1 MAWKALTFATM
12 QTTLGDAE
20 MEAAREQLLASGQA
34 DPLDEVLE
42 NVVAEVRGRV
52 AARAG
57 NTLEGDVTLIPP
69 ELLQH
74 ASYIARWRLLG
85 RLGPGAAFLL
95 TENRRK
101 DYDDAIA
108 ALKDVARG
116 DFTIT
121 PATTAAD
128 PATSPNLGGGGTIA
142 RQGKPKLSN
151 IKASGLI

>member
-1 MAWKALTFATM
+1 MPWKALTFETM

-20 MEAAREQLLASGQA
+20 MEAAREQALAAGQS

-57 NTLEGDVTLIPP
+57 NTLEADPTLIPP

-121 PATTAAD
+121 PASTPAD
-128 PATSPNLGGGGTIA
+128 PATSPNLGGGGTIV
-142 RQGKPKLSN
+142 RPGTPKLTNLRS
-151 IKASGLI
+151 SGLL